1 MHALTADA
9 IRDSFVNVTLRER
22 KGILP
27 PDDLAVLPWRDLDYL
42 GWRDPKN
49 PLLGY
54 VVVARPEG
62 PVGVLLR
69 QAERTPRSRAQCSW
83 CEDTQ
88 LPNDV
93 VFFAAKRAGDA
104 GRRGDTLGTLVC
116 ARFECSVNV
125 RRRAPMSYVGFD
137 VGAERE
143 RRIRTLREHVA
154 AFADRVRAD

>member
-9 IRDSFVNVTLRER
+9 VRDSFVNATLRER
-22 KGILP
+22 KALVV
-27 PDDLAVLPWRDLDYL
+27 PDDLGALPWRDLDYL
-42 GWRDPKN
+42 GWRDARN

-54 VVVARPEG
+54 VVVALPDG
-62 PVGVLLR
+62 PVGILLR

-104 GRRGDTLGTLVC
+104 GRKGDTLGTLVC
-116 ARFECSVNV
+116 ANFECSVNV
-125 RRRAPMSYVGFD
+125 RRRAPMSYIGFD
-137 VGAERE
+137 VEAARE
-143 RRIRTLREHVA
+143 HRIAALREHVA
-154 AFADRVRAD
+154 AFAERVRAE

>member
-1 MHALTADA
+1 MHALSADV
-9 IRDSFVNVTLRER
+9 IRDSFVNVSLRER
-22 KGILP
+22 KAIVP
-27 PDDLAVLPWRDLDYL
+27 PDDLADLPWQDLDYL
-42 GWRDPKN
+42 GWRDARN

-54 VVVARPEG
+54 VVIPLPDG

-69 QAERTPRSRAQCSW
+69 QAEPPRSRAQCSW

-104 GRRGDTLGTLVC
+104 GRKGDTLGTLVC
-116 ARFECSVNV
+116 AHFECSVNV

-137 VGAERE
+137 VAAARE
-143 RRIRTLREHVA
+143 RRVAALREHVA
-154 AFADRVRAD
+154 AFADRVRA